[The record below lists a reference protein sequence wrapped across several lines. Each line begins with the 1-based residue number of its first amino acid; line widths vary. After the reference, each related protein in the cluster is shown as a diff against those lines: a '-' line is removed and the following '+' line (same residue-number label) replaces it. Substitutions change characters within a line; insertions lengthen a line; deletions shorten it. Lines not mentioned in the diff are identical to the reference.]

1 MRRFSTWMLVMFM
14 VLFWILRVVITL
26 MTELKMDLMEIVP
39 MNKSIEIIL
48 LFVALLCIVLVV
60 KRKWIG
66 SVIYLIAYVGYFGT
80 DFFQNIDILL
90 NATETL
96 EMGTYINIIFS
107 FFGVLLPIFVL
118 FDMILDKDK
127 SNNPK
132 DKKTDWFYTNEQYD
146 RKMDE
151 RADKNNYRTL

>member
-26 MTELKMDLMEIVP
+26 MTELKMDLMGIVP

-66 SVIYLIAYVGYFGT
+66 SVI
-80 DFFQNIDILL
+80 
-90 NATETL
+90 
-96 EMGTYINIIFS
+96 
-107 FFGVLLPIFVL
+107 
-118 FDMILDKDK
+118 
-127 SNNPK
+127 
-132 DKKTDWFYTNEQYD
+132 
-146 RKMDE
+146 
-151 RADKNNYRTL
+151 

>member
-26 MTELKMDLMEIVP
+26 MTELKMDLMGIVP

-96 EMGTYINIIFS
+96 EMGTYINII
-107 FFGVLLPIFVL
+107 L
-118 FDMILDKDK
+118 
-127 SNNPK
+127 
-132 DKKTDWFYTNEQYD
+132 TT
-146 RKMDE
+146 R
-151 RADKNNYRTL
+151 

>member
-1 MRRFSTWMLVMFM
+1 MRRFSTWLLVMFM
-14 VLFWILRVVITL
+14 VLFWLFRVVITL
-26 MTELKMDLMEIVP
+26 MSELKVDFMGIVP
-39 MNKSIEIIL
+39 MNKSIEIAL

-66 SVIYLIAYVGYFGT
+66 SVIYLLAYVGYFGT
-80 DFFQNIDILL
+80 DFFQNISILL
-90 NATETL
+90 NAT

>member
-1 MRRFSTWMLVMFM
+1 MRRFSTWLLVMFM
-14 VLFWILRVVITL
+14 ILFWVFRVVITL
-26 MTELKMDLMEIVP
+26 MAELKQDFMGIVP
-39 MNKSIEIIL
+39 MNKGIEIAL

-66 SVIYLIAYVGYFGT
+66 SIIYLITYVGYFGT
-80 DFFQNIDILL
+80 FLFQNINMML

-96 EMGTYINIIFS
+96 EMGTYINVIFS